1 MNKNRSRKRN
11 RNKEIEIKIERKGD
25 NISKITFGITR

>member
-11 RNKEIEIKIERKGD
+11 INKEIEIKIERKGD